1 MYSYKFGGVSVDGD
15 HWEVVNSKGYVV
27 AETKSKDMARRV
39 AKGLNLERDEDK
51 AYKGFKL

>member
-1 MYSYKFGGVSVDGD
+1 MYTYKFGGVLIEGD
-15 HWEVVNSKGYVV
+15 FWEVINSKGYVV

-51 AYKGFKL
+51 ARKGHIT